1 MKQMSLTTVAI
12 AASTFACAALLSFD
26 CSEQR
31 GLSLSVEKA
40 VARVG
45 RPLTPVSVAGV
56 ARRQHR
62 RAAYGAGGMVV
73 GRYGGGA
80 NNRGGLVGGDD
91 PGTYAGAAAVG
102 TAAAVA
108 ATSPNWGWGG
118 DPYRTGTGYY
128 AGGPYY
134 GGPVRG
140 TRAAYYG
147 GYAGVG
153 APRVGWTGGVSSS
166 DYALYIRNLHDSG
179 YDTRKNFNASGN
191 VRTQ

>member
-40 VARVG
+40 EARVG

-108 ATSPNWGWGG
+108 ATSP
-118 DPYRTGTGYY
+118 TGYY

-153 APRVGWTGGVSSS
+153 APPVGWTGGVSSS

-179 YDTRKNFNASGN
+179 YDTKNNFNASGN

>member
-12 AASTFACAALLSFD
+12 AASTFAGAALLSFGW
-26 CSEQR
+26 SEQR

-40 VARVG
+40 EARVG

-62 RAAYGAGGMVV
+62 RAVYGAGVV
-73 GRYGGGA
+73 G
-80 NNRGGLVGGDD
+80 
-91 PGTYAGAAAVG
+91 AGAAAVG

-108 ATSPNWGWGG
+108 ATSPN
-118 DPYRTGTGYY
+118 PYRTGTGYY

-140 TRAAYYG
+140 ARAAYYG

-153 APRVGWTGGVSSS
+153 ASPVVQPGGVSSA
-166 DYALYIRNLHDSG
+166 DRALYMKNLHDSG
-179 YDTRKNFNASGN
+179 YNTKNNFNASGN
-191 VRTQ
+191 VAQQ